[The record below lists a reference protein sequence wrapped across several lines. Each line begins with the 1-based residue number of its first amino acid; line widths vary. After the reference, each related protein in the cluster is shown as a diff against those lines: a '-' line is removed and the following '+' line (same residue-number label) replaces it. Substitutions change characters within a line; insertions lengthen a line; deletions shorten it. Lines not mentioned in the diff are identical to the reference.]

1 MEKINCSYI
10 ISYIFS
16 FLNDRTKLDLI
27 KSNKQLQKIIDIS
40 IINYSIFS
48 GKYRII
54 DEKGDGIEYNIFND
68 EIIFE
73 GKYLK
78 GKKNGIGIE
87 YHNNGK
93 IKFNGEYKEGKKWN
107 GKVYNYFEILISE
120 FKEEKGFIEE
130 YDKWGHL
137 II

>member
-10 ISYIFS
+10 INYIFS
-16 FLNDRTKLDLI
+16 FINDRTKLKLI

-54 DEKGDGIEYNIFND
+54 EEKGDGIEYNIFND

-73 GKYLK
+73 GEYLN

-107 GKVYNYFEILISE
+107 GKAYNYSEILISE
-120 FKEEKGFIEE
+120 FK
-130 YDKWGHL
+130 
-137 II
+137 